1 MINDNFFLNPLA
13 IINGLPCKVSLV
25 TSFKLSGIAIFSNG
39 KPNFLGASIPINEKY
54 FDLSF
59 SMSPLD
65 FISSD
70 LALRY
75 LAFAND
81 KSVEVA

>member
-1 MINDNFFLNPLA
+1 MF
-13 IINGLPCKVSLV
+13 GLPCKVSLV
-25 TSFKLSGIAIFSNG
+25 ISFKFSGIIIFILG
-39 KPNFLGASIPINEKY
+39 KYNFLGASIPIKEKY

-81 KSVEVA
+81 KSVEVASPNLNLSLVA